1 MKLNREGKSRILSSS
16 ELDIL
21 ITYLPTNK
29 HKLIAETCRR
39 TAGRI
44 SEVCQLKYENVTC
57 NSLFFPKGICKGKLK
72 ARNIPVSEDYL
83 VKLHQFKEECAEAG
97 EETTPDSFI
106 FKGRNGSITTRA
118 FMKQLNRA
126 VKATNLQGFS
136 SHGFRRTSLSSAS
149 DANIPIRHIA
159 EVSGHSSMA
168 VLQGYLSVN
177 EDQLKKAVSVFA

>member
-57 NSLFFPKGICKGKLK
+57 NSLFFPKGICKGTLK
-72 ARNIPVSEDYL
+72 ARNVPVSEDYL
-83 VKLHQFKEECAEAG
+83 VKLHQFKEECA
-97 EETTPDSFI
+97 
-106 FKGRNGSITTRA
+106 
-118 FMKQLNRA
+118 LNQA
-126 VKATNLQGFS
+126 IGANHSPLI
-136 SHGFRRTSLSSAS
+136 SAS
-149 DANIPIRHIA
+149 TALR
-159 EVSGHSSMA
+159 G
-168 VLQGYLSVN
+168 
-177 EDQLKKAVSVFA
+177 KAAFN

>member
-83 VKLHQFKEECAEAG
+83 AKLHQFKEECAEAG
-97 EETTPDSFI
+97 EEITPDSFI
-106 FKGRNGSITTRA
+106 S
-118 FMKQLNRA
+118 Q
-126 VKATNLQGFS
+126 
-136 SHGFRRTSLSSAS
+136 
-149 DANIPIRHIA
+149 
-159 EVSGHSSMA
+159 
-168 VLQGYLSVN
+168 
-177 EDQLKKAVSVFA
+177 